1 MIKVGLIPL
10 DSRPCNTIWI
20 DSLTKIANLELLMY
34 PRSECG
40 TLFKGANIDKIIDWL
55 NQNAH
60 LMDYLIISTDGLCF
74 GGLIQ
79 ARKAQIDL
87 DKVVKQLDIIKE
99 LKNKYPKLRIFVFD
113 TIMRIA
119 ITTLDKESQIYA
131 PSINEYGRLKGQYH
145 FFKKEEDKRKLE
157 ELEKYIPT
165 HLLET
170 YLKARKTKLFLNKY
184 FLSLIKENII
194 DRMIL
199 LQEDSFPFGIQA
211 IDQEEICNKMEEY
224 DIVDKVQF
232 YNGTDEGAGVLLGRI
247 IVDEYQLTPKV
258 YLHMPNKMKETLDKC
273 HLFEDRPFSENLYKM
288 FGTIGLEETKNI
300 NDASFVLALY
310 AEEENKDLILDK
322 YIEVPVNKDDDY
334 KNFVKNLNEIIKQKP
349 VLFVDLFFPN
359 GGSLE
364 LLEDINFKELLGY
377 SAWNTSSNSLGTALC
392 NAVAYLVNPNSKT
405 NQAFLKERIMDDCVY
420 QYIARRIVSEDLV
433 SKGHSVYNLEEANLY
448 ALEETKKIMEKYNYL
463 IEHTPYEIKFPWG
476 RMFEIEIKVEE

>member
-34 PRSECG
+34 PREKCG
-40 TLFKGANIDKIIDWL
+40 TLFKGANIDEIIDWL
-55 NQNAH
+55 NKNAQ

-79 ARKAQIDL
+79 ARKAQINL
-87 DKVVKQLDIIKE
+87 EKVVNQLDIIKE
-99 LKNKYPKLRIFVFD
+99 LKNKYPKLKIFVFD
-113 TIMRIA
+113 TLMRIA

-131 PSINEYGRLKGQYH
+131 PLINEYGRLKGQYH
-145 FFKKEEDKRKLE
+145 FFKKEEDKKRLE
-157 ELEKYIPT
+157 ELEKNIPN

-170 YLKARKTKLFLNKY
+170 YLKARRTKLYLNKY
-184 FLSLIKENII
+184 FLSLVKDNII

-211 IDQEEICNKMEEY
+211 IDQEEITNKMEEY
-224 DIVDKVQF
+224 NIVDKVEF

-247 IVDEYQLTPKV
+247 IVDEYKLNPKV

-273 HLFEDRPFSENLYKM
+273 HLFEDRPFKENLYKM
-288 FGTIGLEETKNI
+288 FETIGLKETKDI
-300 NDASFVLALY
+300 NEASFVLALY
-310 AEEENKDLILDK
+310 AEEENRDLILDK
-322 YIEVPVNKDDDY
+322 YIEVLVNKDDDY
-334 KNFVKNLNEIIKQKP
+334 KNFINNLNTFIKQKA

-364 LLEDINFKELLGY
+364 LLEDINYKELLGY

-392 NAVAYLVNPNSKT
+392 NAVAYLVNPSSKT
-405 NQAFLKERIMDDCVY
+405 NQAFLKERIMDDCIY
-420 QYIARRIVSEDLV
+420 QYVARRMVSEDLV
-433 SKGHSVYNLEEANLY
+433 AKGYSVYNLEEASSY

>member
-145 FFKKEEDKRKLE
+145 FFK
-157 ELEKYIPT
+157 
-165 HLLET
+165 
-170 YLKARKTKLFLNKY
+170 
-184 FLSLIKENII
+184 
-194 DRMIL
+194 
-199 LQEDSFPFGIQA
+199 
-211 IDQEEICNKMEEY
+211 
-224 DIVDKVQF
+224 
-232 YNGTDEGAGVLLGRI
+232 
-247 IVDEYQLTPKV
+247 
-258 YLHMPNKMKETLDKC
+258 
-273 HLFEDRPFSENLYKM
+273 
-288 FGTIGLEETKNI
+288 
-300 NDASFVLALY
+300 
-310 AEEENKDLILDK
+310 
-322 YIEVPVNKDDDY
+322 
-334 KNFVKNLNEIIKQKP
+334 
-349 VLFVDLFFPN
+349 
-359 GGSLE
+359 
-364 LLEDINFKELLGY
+364 
-377 SAWNTSSNSLGTALC
+377 NS
-392 NAVAYLVNPNSKT
+392 
-405 NQAFLKERIMDDCVY
+405 
-420 QYIARRIVSEDLV
+420 
-433 SKGHSVYNLEEANLY
+433 
-448 ALEETKKIMEKYNYL
+448 
-463 IEHTPYEIKFPWG
+463 
-476 RMFEIEIKVEE
+476 

>member
-34 PRSECG
+34 PREKCG
-40 TLFKGANIDKIIDWL
+40 TLFKGANIDEIIDWL
-55 NQNAH
+55 NKNAQ

-79 ARKAQIDL
+79 ARKAQINL
-87 DKVVKQLDIIKE
+87 EKVVNQLDIIKE
-99 LKNKYPKLRIFVFD
+99 LKNKYPKLKIFVFD
-113 TIMRIA
+113 TLMRIA

-131 PSINEYGRLKGQYH
+131 PLINEYGRLKGQYH
-145 FFKKEEDKRKLE
+145 FFKKEEDKKRLE
-157 ELEKYIPT
+157 ELEKNIPN

-170 YLKARKTKLFLNKY
+170 YLKARRTKLYLNKY
-184 FLSLIKENII
+184 FLSLVKDNII

-211 IDQEEICNKMEEY
+211 IDQEEITNKMEEY
-224 DIVDKVQF
+224 NIVDKVEF

-247 IVDEYQLTPKV
+247 IVDEYKLNPKV

-273 HLFEDRPFSENLYKM
+273 HLFEDRQFKENLYKM
-288 FGTIGLEETKNI
+288 FETIGLKETKDI
-300 NDASFVLALY
+300 NEASFVLALY
-310 AEEENKDLILDK
+310 AEEENRDLILDK
-322 YIEVPVNKDDDY
+322 YIEVLVNKDDDY
-334 KNFVKNLNEIIKQKP
+334 KNFINNLNTFIKQKA

-359 GGSLE
+359 GGSFE
-364 LLEDINFKELLGY
+364 LLEDINYKELLGY

-392 NAVAYLVNPNSKT
+392 NAVAYLVNPSSKT
-405 NQAFLKERIMDDCVY
+405 NQAFLKERIMDDCIY
-420 QYIARRIVSEDLV
+420 QYVARRMVSENLV
-433 SKGHSVYNLEEANLY
+433 AKGYSVYNLEEASSY

>member
-34 PRSECG
+34 PREKCG
-40 TLFKGANIDKIIDWL
+40 TLFK
-55 NQNAH
+55 AH

-79 ARKAQIDL
+79 ARKAQINL

-99 LKNKYPKLRIFVFD
+99 LKNKYPKLKIFVFD

-119 ITTLDKESQIYA
+119 ITTLDKESQVYA
-131 PSINEYGRLKGQYH
+131 PAINEYGRLRGQYH
-145 FFKKEEDKRKLE
+145 FFKKEEDKKKLE
-157 ELEKYIPT
+157 ELEKYIPSN
-165 HLLET
+165 LLET
-170 YLKARKTKLFLNKY
+170 YLKARRTKLLLNKY
-184 FLSLIKENII
+184 FLSLIKDKVI

-247 IVDEYQLTPKV
+247 IVDEYQMTPKV
-258 YLHMPNKMKETLDKC
+258 YLHMPNKMRKTLDKC

-288 FGTIGLEETKNI
+288 FNTIGLEETKNI
-300 NDASFVLALY
+300 DDASFVLTLY
-310 AEEENKDLILDK
+310 AEEENTDLILDK

-334 KNFVKNLNEIIKQKP
+334 KEFVNKLNDIIKQKP

-364 LLEDINFKELLGY
+364 LLEDINYKDLLGY

-405 NQAFLKERIMDDCVY
+405 NKAFLKERIMDDCIY
-420 QYIARRIVSEDLV
+420 QYVARRMVSEDLV
-433 SKGHSVYNLEEANLY
+433 AKGYSVYNLEEASSY